1 MSYATRLKNMDKQY
15 DDASDVDVL
24 PLGKHEVEIT
34 RSEIT
39 ETDWSQDLQ
48 WKLTFTGEN
57 GQRTEH
63 INLERASTLWKVK
76 QTAKKLGYEG
86 ELSGLP
92 VWAPVAVGARVFVE
106 VTESKS
112 KDGEKTYIN
121 TSVVKLLS
129 PGRGEPLKEAPA
141 PIPASDLD
149 EIPFA
154 PSSMDN
160 FL

>member
-1 MSYATRLKNMDKQY
+1 MSYTTRLSKLDKDY
-15 DDASDVDVL
+15 NDASDLDLL
-24 PLGKHEVEIT
+24 PVGKHEVTVTGSI
-34 RSEIT
+34 IT

-48 WKLTFTGEN
+48 WKLTFTSDD

-86 ELSGLP
+86 ELSGL
-92 VWAPVAVGARVFVE
+92 VRWAPVPVGAKCFIE

-121 TSVVKLLS
+121 ASVVKLLS
-129 PGRGEPLKEAPA
+129 PGTGEPLKEEPAAPVA
-141 PIPASDLD
+141 DSLD
-149 EIPFA
+149 DIPFQ
-154 PSSMDN
+154 PTV
-160 FL
+160 

>member
-1 MSYATRLKNMDKQY
+1 MSYETRLKNMNAAY
-15 DDASDVDVL
+15 NDASDLGAL
-24 PLGKHEVEIT
+24 PPGKHEVEIT

-39 ETDWSQDLQ
+39 ETDWSTDLQ
-48 WKLTFTGEN
+48 WKLTFTNDE

-63 INLERASTLWKVK
+63 INLERESTLWKVK
-76 QTAKKLGYEG
+76 QTAKRLGHEG
-86 ELSGLP
+86 NLSELAR
-92 VWAPVAVGARVFVE
+92 WAPVPVGAKCFVE

-129 PGRGEPLKEAPA
+129 PGKGEPLAESAGPA
-141 PIPASDLD
+141 PVDD
-149 EIPFA
+149 YGEIPFA
-154 PSSMDN
+154 PTTMDN